1 MTNDSLMTKMPNDKL
16 TNNQM
21 SKGKILSRALLANIR
36 PVWKGLFAKTLLL
49 IMANHK
55 VQT

>member
-16 TNNQM
+16 TKNQV
-21 SKGKILSRALLANIR
+21 SKGKILSWALLANIR
-36 PVWKGLFAKTLLL
+36 PGWKGMLAKTLYL
-49 IMANHK
+49 ILANHK